1 MAVGSGLVFEIHAWG
16 VFMSAFR
23 YLSVFLVSAALLSL
37 NTCASACSLNP
48 WTSAVGLSNSDTGE
62 PSTGFSRY
70 SGRCSLRVNGP
81 NKFVQDNSPV
91 NATSY
96 FVRFYVNTGTIANA
110 EIFKALDAS
119 NATVIRVS
127 YNAGAFSFF
136 VKGAPAQPADI
147 PATAGRWYSV
157 ELEWSQGAAAQ
168 FKVKVQGDGGAAV
181 IAPVTS
187 INSATDTINHVQF
200 GMINAGATGQ
210 GFFDG
215 FASRRN
221 AAPGRLCKGDANGN
235 GMIQGSDRVAIS
247 NEIAGTV
254 ATGRPDCNE
263 NGAVQGADRVCVS
276 NLILAGTTC
285 GP

>member
-1 MAVGSGLVFEIHAWG
+1 MFP
-16 VFMSAFR
+16 FR
-23 YLSVFLVSAALLSL
+23 SLSVLLVSAALLSM
-37 NTCASACSLNP
+37 NIRASACTLNP

-62 PSTGFSRY
+62 PGTGFTRY

-81 NKFVQDNSPV
+81 NRFVQDNSPV
-91 NATSY
+91 DATSY
-96 FVRFYVNTGTIANA
+96 FVRFYVNTGTLANA
-110 EIFKALDAS
+110 DIFKALDAS

-127 YNAGAFSFF
+127 YNAGALSFF

-168 FKVKVQGDGGAAV
+168 FKVRVQGNDMAAV
-181 IAPVTS
+181 VAPVTI
-187 INSATDTINHVQF
+187 INSASDTINNVQL

-235 GMIQGSDRVAIS
+235 GLIQGSDRVAIS
-247 NEIAGTV
+247 NEIAGTI

-276 NLILAGTTC
+276 NLILAGATC
-285 GP
+285 AP